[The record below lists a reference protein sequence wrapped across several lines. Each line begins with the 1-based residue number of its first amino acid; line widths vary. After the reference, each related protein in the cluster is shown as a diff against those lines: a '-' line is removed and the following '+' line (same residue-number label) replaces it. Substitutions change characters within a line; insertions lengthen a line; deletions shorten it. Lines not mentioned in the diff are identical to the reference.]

1 MTDKTRS
8 IYARLADARE
18 QFHNMELE
26 KTGYNSYGKYNY
38 FELGDFLI
46 PAMKCLK
53 DNGLVTLPIDF
64 GTDFATMTLCEI
76 ESDVNIFFRSP
87 MSNAHYVYIKDDGAT
102 TMTVDQGASLRG
114 CHPIQNTGAVQ
125 TYQRKYLWISLMEI
139 VEHDALDSAEPIPEA
154 QKVAQKITAKSAIQP
169 VPETGSGVEPNGF
182 EEEIATAEDADRY
195 VDSMIDLAT
204 KEHTNSTDDLMA
216 YWQKSTDV
224 IKYINDN
231 FPDAYEKLRE
241 NFTAMKAKITRSY

>member
-1 MTDKTRS
+1 MTDKSKS

-139 VEHDALDSAEPIPEA
+139 VEHDALDSAEPLDSKPQA
-154 QKVAQKITAKSAIQP
+154 TTKPTPTAKS
-169 VPETGSGVEPNGF
+169 EEPIGF